1 MLKLLKNLG
10 KKEWLL
16 MIISLVLIIAQVWL
30 ELKMPDYMSEITVLV
45 QTEGSQMSEIIT
57 NGAYMLACALGS
69 LISAVIVGYLASN
82 ISASFSMKV
91 RKKIF
96 NKVGNL
102 AMNEVKMFST
112 SSLITRTT
120 NDITQI
126 QMLVAMG
133 LQLMIKAPIT
143 AVWAITKI
151 LNKSWQWSAI
161 TGVGI
166 VVLLSVIATLM
177 TIVMPRFKKVQ
188 KLIDRINGVTRENL
202 TGIRVVRAFNAEK
215 YQEEKFE
222 EVNTDLTNMQLF
234 NQKAFSVL
242 SPVMYLVMYFLTL
255 AIYFVGA
262 FLIKDALMAEKIGL
276 FGDMV
281 VFSSY
286 AMQIIMSFL
295 MLAMIFMMLPRAEVS
310 AERINEVL
318 DTEISIKDGKVNKDL
333 TDERGTVEFKNV
345 SFKYPDADEYLLK
358 DISFKANK
366 GETVAFIGSTGSGKS
381 TLINLVP
388 RFYDVTD
395 GEILIDGVNVKDYTQ
410 EFLHNKL
417 GYVSQKAVIFNDT
430 VKNNVSYGE
439 NGKGEISEEKIKKAI
454 EVAQGKEF
462 IEKMENQYDTEMS
475 QGGTNV
481 SGGQKQRISIAR
493 AIAREPEIYIFDDS
507 FSALDYKTDSVLRK
521 ELKKYTKD
529 ATTLIVA
536 QRIGTIMNADKIIVL
551 DEGKVVGM
559 GTHKELLKNCPVYE
573 QIALSQLSKEELENG

>member
-177 TIVMPRFKKVQ
+177 AIVMPRFKKVQ

-333 TDERGTVEFKNV
+333 TEERGTVEFKNV